1 MKQDDLFFGRGLG
14 LAQVGKLEAA
24 GQYEHHAVQG
34 QAERHS
40 CEIEATKYV
49 HDQLNSSLPRCLF

>member
-1 MKQDDLFFGRGLG
+1 
-14 LAQVGKLEAA
+14 LEAA

-40 CEIEATKYV
+40 CEIEATKYG